1 MYEIQEL
8 KIGNECILE
17 AKFTGNFE
25 RDLAFKFIDTLGEY
39 EAKYPN
45 IKLLVD
51 FSDVSKVS
59 IDFRDLKSIVQ
70 YVQDYDKRQ
79 GNAVFVTGPDFSKY
93 MLAKLFVDLVSIFK
107 PNQKNAFR
115 RMEKA
120 ISWLCPKSAWE
131 DRRRDFTG

>member
-8 KIGNECILE
+8 KIGDERILE

-25 RDLAFKFIDTLGEY
+25 RELAFSFIDTLAEY

-51 FSDVSKVS
+51 FTAVSKIS
-59 IDFRDLKSIVQ
+59 IGFRDLKSIVQ
-70 YVQDYDKRQ
+70 YVKDYDKRQ
-79 GNAVFVTGPDFSKY
+79 GNAVFVTGPDLSKY
-93 MLAKLFVDLVSIFK
+93 MLAKLFVDLVSIFR
-107 PNQKNAFR
+107 PNQRNAFR

-120 ISWLCPKSAWE
+120 INWLCPNIS
-131 DRRRDFTG
+131 